1 MKRLVAAGLLTLM
14 LVAGI
19 WVGGPYYTLHR
30 LHVAIEARDAASLE
44 NQVDFP
50 LLRENIKLQF
60 HARAAQAAPPRW
72 RESPLAGL
80 AMGLTVQLVDGAV
93 DALVTPAGLL
103 GFLEQQ
109 TMPVERDIP
118 TPDDAADPA
127 PSAHREVRVRDVR
140 TRFDSPSRFEV
151 QATTPQGNRLRIIL
165 SRQGLKWRLT
175 NLIVPDWSTSLAGAA
190 KEDLR

>member
-80 AMGLTVQLVDGAV
+80 AMGLTVQMVDGAV
-93 DALVTPAGLL
+93 DALVTPSGLL

-109 TMPVERDIP
+109 TTPVERDVPRCLAMASIFMSWACITASAFALLRRERP
-118 TPDDAADPA
+118 ARAALE
-127 PSAHREVRVRDVR
+127 R
-140 TRFDSPSRFEV
+140 
-151 QATTPQGNRLRIIL
+151 RIK
-165 SRQGLKWRLT
+165 RKPR
-175 NLIVPDWSTSLAGAA
+175 P
-190 KEDLR
+190 